1 MGWLF
6 SYDRSFGRKALIAE
20 RQSSYRAEPKYTLVK
35 SIPTGNQLWSLLRH
49 KETSRT
55 VIVLDLMQGGSK
67 DEDEGWGYKTMSEDS
82 GPYHYNCPM
91 SILKA
96 ADPPTSKYSAEW
108 REKVLQHHA
117 AKKARQVFTTGM
129 VIEYQGER
137 YILRTQASARRGWF
151 VTCERTGTHYRL
163 TAKQIANSKEVK

>member
-6 SYDRSFGRKALIAE
+6 SYDRSFGRKELIAE
-20 RQSSYRAEPKYTLVK
+20 RQSSYKDEPKYTLLK
-35 SIPTGNQLWSLLRH
+35 SIPAGNQLWSLLKH
-49 KETSRT
+49 KETNRT
-55 VIVLDLMQGGSK
+55 VIVLDLMQGGGK
-67 DEDEGWGYKTMSEDS
+67 DEGWGYKTMSEDS
-82 GPYHYNCPM
+82 GPYQYNCPM

-96 ADPPTSKYSAEW
+96 ADPPTSEYSAEW

-117 AKKARQVFTTGM
+117 AKKARQSFTGGST
-129 VIEYQGER
+129 IEYQSER
-137 YILRTQASARRGWF
+137 YILQTPASARRGWF

>member
-6 SYDRSFGRKALIAE
+6 SYDRSFGRKELIAE

-55 VIVLDLMQGGSK
+55 VIVLDLMEGGSS
-67 DEDEGWGYKTMSEDS
+67 DEGWGYKTMSEDS

-96 ADPPTSKYSAEW
+96 ADPPASKYSAEW

-117 AKKARQVFTTGM
+117 AKKARQSFTTGM
-129 VIEYQGER
+129 VVEYQGER